1 MSDNLTTAVS
11 ETATRNGK
19 TRITTKDPALKLARQ
34 RLTVLQL
41 AESLGNVSEA
51 CRRGGLDRTSFYEY
65 KRRFQTHGIEGLKDM
80 PPIHKTHPQ
89 TTPPEVVEK
98 MLALSMANPTRGC
111 VWLSDK
117 LKLEGISVSSPTVQ
131 DLLIKNGMG
140 KRYDRL
146 LKLEEQAAR
155 EALELTAEQV
165 ALIEKNNPCF
175 RERHVESSR
184 PGELLSQD
192 TFYVGRLKGVGRVY
206 LHVVVDTYGSYAFG
220 FLHISKQPEA
230 AVAVVHNDVL
240 PFYQEREIDVAAIL
254 TDNGREYCGT
264 DRHPYELYLQ
274 LNDIEHRTT
283 RVRRPQTNGF
293 VERFNRTVLDEFF
306 RTAFRTKFYES
317 VEELQADLDQWLVY
331 YNTERPHHGYRNMGK
346 RPIDTVE
353 QYLKTRTAP
362 VEAPDAD
369 GLSTAAGIGDQNNG
383 DVPPAVAVLASAA
396 SAILTT

>member
-1 MSDNLTTAVS
+1 MSNNSNTAVS
-11 ETATRNGK
+11 K
-19 TRITTKDPALKLARQ
+19 TTSNNSKTKITTKDPALKLAHK
-34 RLTVLQL
+34 RLSVLQL
-41 AESLGNVSEA
+41 AEALGNVSEA
-51 CRRGGLDRTSFYEY
+51 CRHSGMDRTSFYEY
-65 KRRFQTHGIEGLKDM
+65 KRRFQTHGIEGLKDL

-98 MLALSMANPTRGC
+98 VLALSMAHPTRGC

-117 LKLEGISVSSPTVQ
+117 LKLEGIHVSSPTVQ
-131 DLLIKNGMG
+131 DILIKQGMG
-140 KRYDRL
+140 KRYERL
-146 LKLEEQAAR
+146 LKLEEHAAQAA
-155 EALELTAEQV
+155 LPLTPEQV

-175 RERHVESSR
+175 RERHIESSR

-220 FLHISKQPEA
+220 FLHTSKQPEA

-240 PFYQEREIDVAAIL
+240 PFYQARDLAVTAIL
-254 TDNGREYCGT
+254 TDNGREFCGS

-293 VERFNRTVLDEFF
+293 VERFNRTVLDEFL
-306 RTAFRTKFYES
+306 RTAFRTKFYET

-331 YNTERPHHGYRNMGK
+331 YNTERPHHGYRNMGR

-353 QYLKTRTAP
+353 QYLKTRPMPGGALDILLP
-362 VEAPDAD
+362 VTHAD
-369 GLSTAAGIGDQNNG
+369 QSIARYEG
-383 DVPPAVAVLASAA
+383 
-396 SAILTT
+396 

>member
-1 MSDNLTTAVS
+1 MSDNLTAAASENTAI
-11 ETATRNGK
+11 NGK
-19 TRITTKDPALKLARQ
+19 AKITTKDPALKLAHK

-65 KRRFQTHGIEGLKDM
+65 KRRFQTHGIEGLKDL
-80 PPIHKTHPQ
+80 PPIHKSHPQ

-98 MLALSMANPTRGC
+98 VLALSLANPTRGC

-117 LKLEGISVSSPTVQ
+117 LKLAGISVSSPTVQ
-131 DLLIKNGMG
+131 DILIKNGMG
-140 KRYDRL
+140 KRYERL
-146 LKLEEQAAR
+146 LKLEEQAAQ

-206 LHVVVDTYGSYAFG
+206 LHVVVDTFGSYAFG
-220 FLHISKQPEA
+220 FLHTSKQPEA

-240 PFYQEREIDVAAIL
+240 PFYQERGIDVAAIL
-254 TDNGREYCGT
+254 TDNGREFCGT

-306 RTAFRTKFYES
+306 RTAFRSKFYQT
-317 VEELQADLDQWLVY
+317 VEELQADLDPWLVY
-331 YNTERPHHGYRNMGK
+331 YNSERPHHGYRNLGK
-346 RPIDTVE
+346 RPSDTVE
-353 QYLKTRTAP
+353 QYLKARD
-362 VEAPDAD
+362 APDLD
-369 GLSTAAGIGDQNNG
+369 GLESPVGDSHDP
-383 DVPPAVAVLASAA
+383 DVPAAVTALASAA
-396 SAILTT
+396 SALSTA

>member
-1 MSDNLTTAVS
+1 MSDNLTTTAS
-11 ETATRNGK
+11 ASTATNGK
-19 TRITTKDPALKLARQ
+19 AKITTKDPALKLAHK

-65 KRRFQTHGIEGLKDM
+65 KRRFQTHGLEGLKDL

-98 MLALSMANPTRGC
+98 VLALSLANPTRGC
-111 VWLSDK
+111 VWLSDR
-117 LKLEGISVSSPTVQ
+117 LKLDGVSVSSPTVQ
-131 DLLIKNGMG
+131 DILIKNGLG
-140 KRYDRL
+140 KRYERL
-146 LKLEEQAAR
+146 LKLEEQAAQ
-155 EALELTAEQV
+155 EALELTPEQV

-220 FLHISKQPEA
+220 FLHTSKQPEA
-230 AVAVVHNDVL
+230 AVAVLHNDVL
-240 PFYQEREIDVAAIL
+240 PFYQEQRHCRGHVL
-254 TDNGREYCGT
+254 TDNGREFCGT
-264 DRHPYELYLQ
+264 ERHPYEFYLA

-306 RTAFRTKFYES
+306 RTAFRSKFYQTS
-317 VEELQADLDQWLVY
+317 
-331 YNTERPHHGYRNMGK
+331 RHC
-346 RPIDTVE
+346 RPISIPGWSTTTPSDRITATATWASGPA
-353 QYLKTRTAP
+353 TRSR
-362 VEAPDAD
+362 
-369 GLSTAAGIGDQNNG
+369 ST
-383 DVPPAVAVLASAA
+383 
-396 SAILTT
+396 

>member
-1 MSDNLTTAVS
+1 MSDNTAVAASETTAP
-11 ETATRNGK
+11 NGK
-19 TRITTKDPALKLARQ
+19 TKITTKDPALKLAHK
-34 RLTVLQL
+34 RLSVLQL

-65 KRRFQTHGIEGLKDM
+65 KRRFQTHGIEGLKDL

-98 MLALSMANPTRGC
+98 VLALSLANPTRGC

-117 LKLEGISVSSPTVQ
+117 LKLEGVSVSSPTVQ
-131 DLLIKNGMG
+131 DILIKHGMG
-140 KRYDRL
+140 KRYERL
-146 LKLEEQAAR
+146 LKLEEKAAQ
-155 EALELTAEQV
+155 EALALTAEQV

-220 FLHISKQPEA
+220 FLHTSKQPEA
-230 AVAVVHNDVL
+230 AVAVLHNDVL
-240 PFYQEREIDVAAIL
+240 PFYQERDIAVATIL
-254 TDNGREYCGT
+254 TDNGREFCGT
-264 DRHPYELYLQ
+264 ERHPYELYLQ

-306 RTAFRTKFYES
+306 HLAFRTTFYES
-317 VEELQADLDQWLVY
+317 VEQLQADLDAWLLY
-331 YNTERPHHGYRNMGK
+331 YNTERPHQGYRNMGR
-346 RPIDTVE
+346 RPIDTINLFLQDDKRE
-353 QYLKTRTAP
+353 
-362 VEAPDAD
+362 D
-369 GLSTAAGIGDQNNG
+369 
-383 DVPPAVAVLASAA
+383 
-396 SAILTT
+396 